1 MNQKPYWQ
9 LHNLFNNCEHKLFS
23 SVVSEFCDISGI
35 KCKYYVRDSSVHNDY
50 LYGED
55 QMRDYLPFKETKILY
70 DVTEEPTLT
79 NTFGINS
86 IDQIQYAMMPK
97 EIFVRDVTE
106 CADILPTPGDVI
118 KTIWNNRAYEVVDI
132 GEEGHIFQLSKMIY
146 EIILKPFRFSET
158 SDTAEEITTSTL
170 SLSGYGD
177 DVEIEEESNLIDN
190 YSDVDT
196 NVYGY

>member
-9 LHNLFNNCEHKLFS
+9 LHNLFNNVEHK
-23 SVVSEFCDISGI
+23 
-35 KCKYYVRDSSVHNDY
+35 Y
-50 LYGED
+50 
-55 QMRDYLPFKETKILY
+55 PFKETKILY

-86 IDQIQYAMMPK
+86 TEMIQYAMIPK
-97 EIFVRDVTE
+97 EIFVRDITE
-106 CADILPTPGDVI
+106 CVDILPVPGDVI
-118 KTIWNNRAYEVVDI
+118 KTIWNNRAYEIVDV
-132 GEEGHIFQLSKMIY
+132 GEESHIFQLSKMIY

-177 DVEIEEESNLIDN
+177 DADIEEESNSIDN